1 MSQDN
6 NIIVL
11 NQEADEEEISVNIAE
26 LIHVLCSK
34 IHIIVLSAIL
44 TALVAFLA
52 TKLFMTP
59 VYTSVTKLYVMTKN
73 GENSSSA
80 TYTELQSGS
89 MLTKDYMEMVKS
101 RPVLEKVI
109 SELNL
114 DMEPEDL
121 EEMITTETP
130 TETRIM
136 SIYVQSTS
144 PKQAKQIADAVRNA
158 VNVQIKQIM
167 NVDSVNTVEEANL
180 PMYPSSPS
188 TKKNMLIGGLLGIL
202 ASVGIV
208 LFVYLSDDT
217 LKTPADIERYLG
229 LNVLTSIPIQTEEK
243 KVKKRKK
250 R

>member
-44 TALVAFLA
+44 MALVAFLA

-73 GENSSSA
+73 GEDSSSA

-89 MLTKDYMEMVKS
+89 MLTKDYME
-101 RPVLEKVI
+101 LVI

-158 VNVQIKQIM
+158 VSVQIKQIM

>member
-144 PKQAKQIADAVRNA
+144 PKHMMVGTDSHTPNAGGLGMVAVGVGGADAVD
-158 VNVQIKQIM
+158 
-167 NVDSVNTVEEANL
+167 VDRK
-180 PMYPSSPS
+180 S
-188 TKKNMLIGGLLGIL
+188 TRL
-202 ASVGIV
+202 
-208 LFVYLSDDT
+208 
-217 LKTPADIERYLG
+217 TP
-229 LNVLTSIPIQTEEK
+229 VT
-243 KVKKRKK
+243 
-250 R
+250 